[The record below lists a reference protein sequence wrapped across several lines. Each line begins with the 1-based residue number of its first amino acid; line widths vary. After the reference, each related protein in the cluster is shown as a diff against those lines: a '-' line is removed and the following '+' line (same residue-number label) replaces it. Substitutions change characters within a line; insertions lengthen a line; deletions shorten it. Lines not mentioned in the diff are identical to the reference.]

1 MPKTFYPED
10 LKITHI
16 KRCDDNI
23 FRINFKVKE
32 FYDSKNYKWIYS
44 LFSVQES
51 LGNSSVK
58 TLSKFE
64 NNHWKTEV
72 SVRDDKGLYISFND
86 KEQKSRIMKRVVSK
100 AKRKDYDQKK
110 KSYLK
115 AIRSVPHSQLDMAEF
130 SKLLNYFFSYE
141 SERNRYLTGVKKS
154 LESNVKAI
162 TDICNGLTKD
172 YKVTAAVE
180 DLLTIAEN
188 LKKVIDDK
196 SNWEVKDDANI

>member
-16 KRCDDNI
+16 KRCDNNI

-32 FYDSKNYKWIYS
+32 FYDSKNYKWVYS

-72 SVRDDKGLYISFND
+72 SVQDDKGLYISFND

-100 AKRKDYDQKK
+100 AKRKDYAQKK
-110 KSYLK
+110 KTYLK
-115 AIRSVPHSQLDMAEF
+115 AIRSVPHSQLDMTEF

-141 SERNRYLTGVKKS
+141 SERSRYLTSVKKS

-172 YKVTAAVE
+172 YKVTAPVE